1 MQQIIRMQNYLEF
14 NFKISPLQPWNEILM
29 AELIEIGFDSFT
41 EELEGILGYV
51 QKELFNEEELKALPL
66 LQNEEVKI
74 EYTFQEM
81 PNINWNEEWE
91 KNFEPINIDD
101 KVLIRAEF
109 HESVP
114 GMHEII
120 IQPKMS
126 FGTGHHE
133 TTYQMIQNI
142 LNFDCKGKKVLDM
155 GCGTGILAMLTK
167 KKGADYVEAID
178 IDDWAY
184 QNAIENAKRNE
195 LDINL
200 KLGDATVLG
209 DTTFDMILANINRNI
224 LLEDGEKYIQV
235 LSKGGSLFL
244 SGFYEEDLAV
254 IIKHFESL
262 GLTFQSNT
270 IRNRWV
276 SAWFVK

>member
-1 MQQIIRMQNYLEF
+1 MDYHYIEYRFTVQ
-14 NFKISPLQPWNEILM
+14 PLQPASEILI
-29 AELIEIGFDSFT
+29 AELAQINFDSFVET
-41 EELEGILGYV
+41 AEGVEAYILFD
-51 QKELFNEEELKALPL
+51 EDNESAVKALPIM
-66 LQNEEVKI
+66 QNTDFHISYVRTDI
-74 EYTFQEM
+74 EPT
-81 PNINWNEEWE
+81 NWNEEWE
-91 KNFEPINIDD
+91 KNFSPIEVDG
-101 KVLIRAEF
+101 KCYVRATF
-109 HESVP
+109 HEP
-114 GMHEII
+114 KPDFEYEIVI
-120 IQPKMS
+120 DPKMS

>member
-1 MQQIIRMQNYLEF
+1 MDYHYIEYRFTVQ
-14 NFKISPLQPWNEILM
+14 PLQPASEILI
-29 AELIEIGFDSFT
+29 AELAQVNFDSFVET
-41 EELEGILGYV
+41 AEGVEAYILFD
-51 QKELFNEEELKALPL
+51 EDNESAVKALPIM
-66 LQNEEVKI
+66 QNADFQISYVRTDI
-74 EYTFQEM
+74 EPT
-81 PNINWNEEWE
+81 NWNEEWE
-91 KNFEPINIDD
+91 KNFSPIEVDG
-101 KVLIRAEF
+101 KCYVRATF
-109 HESVP
+109 HEP
-114 GMHEII
+114 KPNFEYEIVI
-120 IQPKMS
+120 DPKMS

-133 TTYQMIQNI
+133 TTHQMIQNI

-155 GCGTGILAMLTK
+155 GCGTGILAMLAK

-209 DTTFDMILANINRNI
+209 DTIFDMILANINRNI
-224 LLEDGEKYIQV
+224 LLEDGKKYIQV

-254 IIKHFESL
+254 IIKYFESL

>member
-1 MQQIIRMQNYLEF
+1 MDYHYIEYRFTVQ
-14 NFKISPLQPWNEILM
+14 PLQPASEILI
-29 AELIEIGFDSFT
+29 AELAQVNFDSFVET
-41 EELEGILGYV
+41 AEGVEAYILFD
-51 QKELFNEEELKALPL
+51 EDNESAVKALPIM
-66 LQNEEVKI
+66 QNADFQISYVRTDI
-74 EYTFQEM
+74 EPT
-81 PNINWNEEWE
+81 NWNEEWE
-91 KNFEPINIDD
+91 KNFSPIEVDG
-101 KVLIRAEF
+101 KCYVRATF
-109 HESVP
+109 HEP
-114 GMHEII
+114 KPNFEYEIVI
-120 IQPKMS
+120 DPKMS

-133 TTYQMIQNI
+133 TTHQMIQNI

-155 GCGTGILAMLTK
+155 GCGTGILAMLAK

-209 DTTFDMILANINRNI
+209 DTIFDMILANINRNI
-224 LLEDGEKYIQV
+224 LLEDGKKYIQV

-244 SGFYEEDLAV
+244 SGFYEEDLTV